1 MSFSVAEEVILSKS
15 QISKQ
20 TFFKIHNLPFHRHSN
35 RHVFS
40 YLEKADNPINM
51 REKNLN
57 FKIHLSLLKPASIQL
72 PCIKGNIYTLYNI
85 PETGW
90 VVELLVTLLQWDP
103 QHCIGTY
110 NMYLSL
116 QQNSKGNYR
125 IFKNLID

>member
-1 MSFSVAEEVILSKS
+1 M
-15 QISKQ
+15 
-20 TFFKIHNLPFHRHSN
+20 
-35 RHVFS
+35 
-40 YLEKADNPINM
+40 
-51 REKNLN
+51 
-57 FKIHLSLLKPASIQL
+57 
-72 PCIKGNIYTLYNI
+72 YNI

-125 IFKNLID
+125 IFKNLIDFKNYSQEIFFLSINVQVPENMKFCYDACNQVKKWNNKITDTEGAKGVRLLLFI

>member
-1 MSFSVAEEVILSKS
+1 MALYQRE
-15 QISKQ
+15 
-20 TFFKIHNLPFHRHSN
+20 
-35 RHVFS
+35 
-40 YLEKADNPINM
+40 YLYM
-51 REKNLN
+51 
-57 FKIHLSLLKPASIQL
+57 
-72 PCIKGNIYTLYNI
+72 YNI

-125 IFKNLID
+125 IFKNLIDEEL